1 MEQVNY
7 RLVTDYNRTFGTKLD
22 PEQKYSI
29 STLVA
34 MRKKL
39 IDRDVYK
46 YKPRHK
52 QDWVNT
58 MYGKPTFTR

>member
-1 MEQVNY
+1 MEQFNY
-7 RLVTDYNRTFGTKLD
+7 QLVTDYNRTFGTSLD
-22 PEQKYSI
+22 PEQKYPI

-39 IDRDVYK
+39 IDRGVYK
-46 YKPRHK
+46 YNPRYK

>member
-1 MEQVNY
+1 MKQVNY

-39 IDRDVYK
+39 IDRGVYG
-46 YKPRHK
+46 YKPQYK

-58 MYGKPTFTR
+58 MYGRPTFTQ

>member
-22 PEQKYSI
+22 PEQKYPI

-39 IDRDVYK
+39 IDRGVYK
-46 YKPRHK
+46 YNPCHK
-52 QDWVNT
+52 
-58 MYGKPTFTR
+58 